1 MMPQELKEIRYCS
14 EAYVRGAKEE
24 LRRRR
29 EEAYRK
35 NEAAR

>member
-1 MMPQELKEIRYCS
+1 MPLLAKTRF
-14 EAYVRGAKEE
+14 EAEKVEKVE